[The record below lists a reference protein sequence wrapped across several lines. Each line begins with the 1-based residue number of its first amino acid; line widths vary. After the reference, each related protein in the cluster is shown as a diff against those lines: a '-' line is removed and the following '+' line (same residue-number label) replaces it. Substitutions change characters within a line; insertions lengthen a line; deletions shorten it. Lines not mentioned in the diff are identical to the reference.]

1 MPADQEAQQSMKI
14 VVCVK
19 HVPDATASRGF
30 DADDTVD
37 RTSVDGLLSELDEY
51 AVEEALTVRDAVVGD
66 DGEVV
71 VLTVGPEQA
80 ADAVRK
86 SLQMGADSG
95 VHVVD
100 DAVAGSDAPAT
111 SQVLAKA
118 IDKIGGWDI
127 VICGMASTD
136 GSMGVVPAMLAERL
150 GVPQVTY
157 AAEVTVEGAATGGAY
172 TVTVRRDSDLAT
184 ETVEAQTPVVVSV
197 TDQINEPRYPSFKG
211 IMAAKKKPME
221 TWSLADIGVDA
232 SAVGLSAAWT
242 TVTSTVER
250 PPRSAGTIVTDEGDG
265 GTRLADYLASQKFV

>member
-1 MPADQEAQQSMKI
+1 MKI

-51 AVEEALTVRDAVVGD
+51 AVEEALTVRDAVSDD

-127 VICGMASTD
+127 VLCGMASTD

-157 AAEVTVEGAATGGAY
+157 AAEVTVGGSAGSR

-184 ETVEAQTPVVVSV
+184 ETVEAKTPVVVSV

-232 SAVGLSAAWT
+232 SAVGLSAAWS

-265 GTRLADYLASQKFV
+265 GTKLADYLASQKFV